1 MSEEEMGDK
10 GAEQVEKEE
19 KAEKRD
25 LAGKLDKAGWALFFI
40 WVGIALLTKRGLGV
54 GLVGVGV
61 ITLACQAARKLFNLK
76 LEGFWIVVGVLFVV
90 GGLWEI
96 YEPKL
101 ELVPVLLILAGLALL
116 VSVLRGREGRGKC
129 S

>member
-40 WVGIALLTKRGLGV
+40 WVGIALLTKRGFGV

-61 ITLACQAARKLFNLK
+61 ITLAGQAARKLFNLK
-76 LEGFWIVVGVLFVV
+76 VEGFWLVVGVLFVV

-96 YEPKL
+96 YKPKV
-101 ELVPVLLILAGLALL
+101 EFGPVLLIVAGLALL
-116 VSVLRGREGRGKC
+116 VSVLRGRKGRGKC
-129 S
+129 C